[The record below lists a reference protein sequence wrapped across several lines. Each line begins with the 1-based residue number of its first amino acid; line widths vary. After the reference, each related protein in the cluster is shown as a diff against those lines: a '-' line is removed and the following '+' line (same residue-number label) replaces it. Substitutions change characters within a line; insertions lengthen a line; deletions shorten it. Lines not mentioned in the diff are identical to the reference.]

1 MSVCPQLICFI
12 ILYLLHLFYTNAS
25 LIIEHIYIDVK
36 SCQLPE
42 QTVVCSEVLQKAD
55 LYKSFL
61 IAGVNF
67 SILFVIILYLPY

>member
-1 MSVCPQLICFI
+1 MLVCPYVDLFYL
-12 ILYLLHLFYTNAS
+12 LYLLHLCYKNAS
-25 LIIEHIYIDVK
+25 LIIERIYIDVK

-42 QTVVCSEVLQKAD
+42 QTVVCSEVIQKSD
-55 LYKSFL
+55 LYKSLL

>member
-1 MSVCPQLICFI
+1 MSVSSIDLFYL
-12 ILYLLHLFYTNAS
+12 LYLLHLFYKNAS
-25 LIIEHIYIDVK
+25 LIIEHIYTDVK

-55 LYKSFL
+55 LYKSLL

-67 SILFVIILYLPY
+67 SLLFVIILYLPY

>member
-1 MSVCPQLICFI
+1 MSSIDLFYL
-12 ILYLLHLFYTNAS
+12 LYLLHLFYTNAS
-25 LIIEHIYIDVK
+25 PIIEHIYTDMK

-55 LYKSFL
+55 LYKSLL

-67 SILFVIILYLPY
+67 SLLFVIILYLPY